1 MSSDHDWGHN
11 SAVNNE
17 DPEGCREMEFCDN
30 DLNATTADGCCL
42 LGETRPL
49 FISHYTLLLCTCKEF
64 ACPDSLRCCGFV
76 STPFVER
83 HFFET
88 FLLNI
93 FDRVSPKCIVLTS

>member
-64 ACPDSLRCCGFV
+64 ACLDSVRCCGFV
-76 STPFVER
+76 SSLFILR
-83 HFFET
+83 IFFKIYLQKLFCHR
-88 FLLNI
+88 FL
-93 FDRVSPKCIVLTS
+93 

>member
-64 ACPDSLRCCGFV
+64 ACLDSVRCCGFV
-76 STPFVER
+76 SSLFILR
-83 HFFET
+83 IFFKIYLEK
-88 FLLNI
+88 I
-93 FDRVSPKCIVLTS
+93 F